1 MGAAL
6 PPWWLGCW
14 SDLPVWIQAGMTSE
28 RPASTRGRKTG
39 GVVVRFNGT
48 DEWSEDWLTEPGVA
62 SR

>member
-1 MGAAL
+1 
-6 PPWWLGCW
+6 
-14 SDLPVWIQAGMTSE
+14 VWIQAGMTSE
-28 RPASTRGRKTG
+28 RPASTRGRKSG